1 MLKFIPTP
9 IGNPQD
15 ITIRALREFEQ
26 ASLFLC
32 EDTRNTKK
40 LLDILAQRFEF
51 TIPNA
56 QFLSFHE
63 HNGKERLK
71 EVASRLESENVVYVS
86 DAGMPII
93 SDPGQILVEYCQKE
107 GIEYDILPGANA
119 LLVAYSASGFDSG
132 KFLFWGF
139 LPHKGSNRSSE
150 LSKVLNMQVD
160 VILYESLHRI
170 EKLIS
175 EIVDI
180 DNTRELFLA
189 KELTKKF
196 QKYYK
201 GTAREILDKFKTINL
216 KGEWVVVIRAKENQD
231 KVLYL
236 EDILKLDI
244 APKVKAKILSKLTD
258 KTTKEWYKELIG

>member
-160 VILYESLHRI
+160 VILYESPHRI

-196 QKYYK
+196 QKYYR
-201 GTAREILDKFKTINL
+201 GTAKEILDKFKTINL
-216 KGEWVVVIRAKENQD
+216 KGEWVVVIRAKKNQE

-236 EDILKLDI
+236 NDILNLDI

-258 KTTKEWYKELIG
+258 KTTKAWYKELIG